1 MAPEE
6 IVLYGPREAPYTEK
20 VRRALVLK
28 GLRFELREP
37 TRAEDYAKWSPE
49 TGLLPVM
56 TIDGQLTSDSTSILM
71 QLDRL
76 YPDPPLLAKD
86 ATIAAQ
92 QRTLEDWAD
101 ESFLWYFMKW
111 LNFRGEHAVAATNVG
126 QNQQAS
132 RQYAEEQQRPL
143 GRLRRITAWLRAGGT
158 WERPETAIL
167 RGLSDRLGDLV
178 NFLGARPFF
187 YSDRVSIADLAVYG
201 MLLTM
206 RRDSIPGS
214 QQLLASRPSL
224 VEFMRRVERE
234 TGG

>member
-1 MAPEE
+1 MP
-6 IVLYGPREAPYTEK
+6 V
-20 VRRALVLK
+20 
-28 GLRFELREP
+28 
-37 TRAEDYAKWSPE
+37 E
-49 TGLLPVM
+49 TLAAGA
-56 TIDGQLTSDSTSILM
+56 TS
-71 QLDRL
+71 
-76 YPDPPLLAKD
+76 
-86 ATIAAQ
+86 
-92 QRTLEDWAD
+92 
-101 ESFLWYFMKW
+101 
-111 LNFRGEHAVAATNVG
+111 V
-126 QNQQAS
+126 
-132 RQYAEEQQRPL
+132 EEQTSKSTAHNNSCTERITVVKSRTAVRKPS
-143 GRLRRITAWLRAGGT
+143 ITAWLRAGGT